1 MKNYKIKVCFH
12 SGKSDIFGYSND
24 SVECLVSEAIKDA
37 IVSAIANDD
46 SGLKI
51 LSVDTSN
58 GTRYINMRTVLYV
71 DVKEVDDEEKVSKFD
86 EIP

>member
-1 MKNYKIKVCFH
+1 MKNYKIKIYFH

-24 SVECLVSEAIKDA
+24 SVECLVSEVIKDA
-37 IVSAIANDD
+37 IVSAIANNDNV
-46 SGLKI
+46 LKI
-51 LSVDTSN
+51 LSIDTQN

>member
-37 IVSAIANDD
+37 IVNAIANDYN
-46 SGLKI
+46 GLKI
-51 LSVDTSN
+51 LSIDTPN

-71 DVKEVDDEEKVSKFD
+71 DVKEVDDEERG
-86 EIP
+86 E

>member
-37 IVSAIANDD
+37 IISAIANDD
-46 SGLKI
+46 NGLKI
-51 LSVDTSN
+51 LSVDTLN
-58 GTRYINMRTVLYV
+58 RTRYINMRTVLYV
-71 DVKEVDDEEKVSKFD
+71 DVKEVDDEEKS
-86 EIP
+86 E